1 MVVGPTKVQPRFLR
15 SFERAIDSGVVL
27 IRRSVAQVS
36 RRGREAGSGS
46 KRQKKATREPTSSR
60 SSQARRA
67 GRASRRAGRRRRS
80 GTPTLRR
87 GSGGTPARRL
97 PTRSEASG
105 RARRGARA
113 WALPDEELLPQR
125 LQRVDDAGVR
135 KD

>member
-46 KRQKKATREPTSSR
+46 KRQKKATREPTSSP
-60 SSQARRA
+60 RRA
-67 GRASRRAGRRRRS
+67 GRPSRRAGRRRRS